1 MNLKLISE
9 SNNSNNSS
17 NSSNSNAPQE
27 MLQISIGMTFY
38 GKI

>member
-9 SNNSNNSS
+9 SNNSRNI
-17 NSSNSNAPQE
+17 NAPQE

>member
-9 SNNSNNSS
+9 SS
-17 NSSNSNAPQE
+17 NSSDSNAPQE